1 MRYDE
6 VSLIEKELIYKC
18 PSLYDYFKIIKDFCI
33 ENWERQKCVHYTN
46 HDIQHTLKILSY
58 IHDLIKYCVPPL
70 NPDEIYVLLGSAYLH
85 DISMQFPELLIEKDL
100 SSLNYN
106 DWEKIR
112 DSHRKILKQI
122 INEKLFDF
130 FNEKSDYKHF
140 PYHSHMERICAKHN
154 ASNTGTDF
162 LETTKVIGGEN
173 IRIRLLLALI
183 QCADALHISPDR
195 NNFNA
200 DDSLPLPSKKYWWKN
215 YYVREIL
222 FDERCMRLIPHY
234 VIPESFLERMDVF
247 LEFAEY
253 NFKGFHGDALDV
265 LWDHG
270 IRLKVGRFEPWVLI
284 DDRKKNMPNEVVKDI
299 KSFLEKITD
308 KTKRTAR
315 SAFDTVYKQRSYR
328 ILEAI
333 KFAQKITFAKLNHQL
348 PEISKKRL
356 EYYCHLLMDE
366 GLINLDIE
374 DDNYTYYSCA
384 KKEDT

>member
-1 MRYDE
+1 MRYE
-6 VSLIEKELIYKC
+6 EISLIEKDLIRKC

-46 HDIQHTLKILSY
+46 HDTQHTLKILSY
-58 IHDLIKYCVPPL
+58 IHDLKRYCMPPL

-85 DISMQFPELLIEKDL
+85 DISMQFPELLIKKDL
-100 SSLNYN
+100 SSLDYK
-106 DWEKIR
+106 DWEEIR
-112 DSHRKILKQI
+112 SNHRKILKLI

-130 FNEKSDYKHF
+130 FKEKSDYKHF
-140 PYHSHMERICAKHN
+140 PYHSHMETICVDHN
-154 ASNTGTDF
+154 ASNTGTNF
-162 LETTKVIGGEN
+162 FETVKVIGGEN

-183 QCADALHISPDR
+183 QCTDALHISPDR
-195 NNFNA
+195 NNFNS

-215 YYVREIL
+215 YYVREVL

-247 LEFAEY
+247 LEFAEH

-270 IRLKVGRFEPWVLI
+270 IRLKVGRFEPWILI
-284 DDRKKNMPNEVVKDI
+284 DDRKKIMPNEVFEDI
-299 KSFLEKITD
+299 KSFLAEMIYKEKC
-308 KTKRTAR
+308 TAR
-315 SAFDTVYKQRSYR
+315 SAFNTVYEQRTYR

-333 KFAQKITFAKLNHQL
+333 KFGEKITFIKLSRQL

-366 GLINLDIE
+366 GQISLDKG
-374 DDNYTYYSCA
+374 DDNYVYYSCINE
-384 KKEDT
+384 KDT